1 MTLMML
7 LAPSTISTCI
17 QPCVLVRRFIPIRTK
32 NLLKKN
38 QSFELMLLL
47 QQEHG
52 VTCDL

>member
-1 MTLMML
+1 MTLMIL

-32 NLLKKN
+32 YMLKKN
-38 QSFELMLLL
+38 QSFKLKMLL